1 MNSQK
6 MYLLLKSFFLLN
18 CAVNMH
24 AITRSSKDQ
33 INSIS
38 WPQKGEMMNFFLYST
53 SFIMLYKLKFYF

>member
-1 MNSQK
+1 

-18 CAVNMH
+18 CAVNVR

-33 INSIS
+33 INYIS
-38 WPQKGEMMNFFLYST
+38 WPQRDEMMNFFLYSP